1 VERKTL
7 TNEQIKNR
15 ETILA
20 AEQQKL
26 EVERINM
33 GSRIEKIENEE
44 IIDDSDK
51 SLENE
56 DQVHENMMQKGKEQK
71 KIINERFEQ
80 ALKDAED
87 EKQFRNNLV
96 KGVETMT
103 SFLQQTI
110 ILEKEFLGAFKLY
123 LAD

>member
-56 DQVHENMMQKGKEQK
+56 DQVHENMCKKGKNGK
-71 KIINERFEQ
+71 K
-80 ALKDAED
+80 
-87 EKQFRNNLV
+87 
-96 KGVETMT
+96 
-103 SFLQQTI
+103 
-110 ILEKEFLGAFKLY
+110 
-123 LAD
+123 